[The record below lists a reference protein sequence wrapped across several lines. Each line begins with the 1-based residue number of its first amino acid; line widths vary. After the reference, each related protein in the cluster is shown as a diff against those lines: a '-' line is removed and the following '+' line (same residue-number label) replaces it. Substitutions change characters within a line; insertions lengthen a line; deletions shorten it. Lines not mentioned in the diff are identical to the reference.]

1 MNYLELDNYL
11 KDIGFNHINYSK
23 NYKLEVPTSSLK
35 GVDAVTDILVDE
47 YNETENFIKDIFNR
61 TKTEWL

>member
-11 KDIGFNHINYSK
+11 RDVGFHSK

-35 GVDAVTDILVDE
+35 VVDAVTDILVDE
-47 YNETENFIKDIFNR
+47 YNETETFIKDIFNR
-61 TKTEWL
+61 TKRTIY

>member
-11 KDIGFNHINYSK
+11 KEVGFYSE
-23 NYKLEVPTSSLK
+23 NFKLEVPTSSLK

-47 YNETENFIKDIFNR
+47 YNETETFIKDIFNR

>member
-23 NYKLEVPTSSLK
+23 NYKLEVPTSGLK
-35 GVDAVTDILVDE
+35 GLDAVTDILIDE

>member
-11 KDIGFNHINYSK
+11 RDVGFHSK

-47 YNETENFIKDIFNR
+47 YNETETFIKDIFNR
-61 TKTEWL
+61 TKRTIY